1 MKQEELVIR
10 KAEPE
15 NGDWETFLMR
25 PLPERPGYERENGLA
40 FTRLAVR
47 ILGTPYDE
55 TEYYNKLFEL
65 SSHENIHVLSETL
78 DKTIAP
84 ETFQAL
90 QHIHSVNQKE
100 KGLSVSRFVAFL
112 DGGRLLAKHADPL
125 MHRRLRTAFMTLL
138 ETFADRHENGLNHP
152 DFRRVLLDVSKFSL
166 NHLNPW
172 LEQADI
178 EREMPKVV
186 WYGDATKSQL
196 YFLYYIMLIGCDV
209 LLFHPAAED
218 PFSLIDPDEEL
229 SFVIKLPATGGLEPF
244 PKEKPDRTS
253 TTAYR
258 STKEIEHVLNHE
270 ESMMYKP
277 WQFRD
282 HTPQSVT
289 LKTTYDELFLIAKE
303 RAFIRPQFKADR
315 ERVAVPN
322 LFAKVMGVSKDTK
335 EYWNRL
341 HTAADYQETHMIRSF
356 PFTEELK
363 ANYQYHYSQVLN
375 EEGAIDADRLK
386 RSNIWQYKHLPSG
399 VQSAIANVISDMC
412 RNPGLKALP
421 GEQARDAAIY
431 LFRQATN
438 LPASL
443 LQLIQTFDYAQTV
456 PKLVLYH
463 TEQNGEL
470 TRSDA
475 AALLFLN
482 KFGVDIILYNPPGHQ
497 DIEHYIEESQFDV
510 HWLKD
515 MVFRQE
521 YKEPSLVRKL
531 FRTIT
536 QKQGE

>member
-1 MKQEELVIR
+1 MRQEELVIR

-15 NGDWETFLMR
+15 NDDWETFLMR

-196 YFLYYIMLIGCDV
+196 YFLYYLMLIGCDV

-244 PKEKPDRTS
+244 PKKSRTERPRRP
-253 TTAYR
+253 TGQR
-258 STKEIEHVLNHE
+258 KKL
-270 ESMMYKP
+270 SM
-277 WQFRD
+277 
-282 HTPQSVT
+282 
-289 LKTTYDELFLIAKE
+289 
-303 RAFIRPQFKADR
+303 
-315 ERVAVPN
+315 
-322 LFAKVMGVSKDTK
+322 
-335 EYWNRL
+335 
-341 HTAADYQETHMIRSF
+341 
-356 PFTEELK
+356 
-363 ANYQYHYSQVLN
+363 
-375 EEGAIDADRLK
+375 
-386 RSNIWQYKHLPSG
+386 
-399 VQSAIANVISDMC
+399 C
-412 RNPGLKALP
+412 
-421 GEQARDAAIY
+421 
-431 LFRQATN
+431 
-438 LPASL
+438 
-443 LQLIQTFDYAQTV
+443 
-456 PKLVLYH
+456 
-463 TEQNGEL
+463 
-470 TRSDA
+470 
-475 AALLFLN
+475 
-482 KFGVDIILYNPPGHQ
+482 
-497 DIEHYIEESQFDV
+497 
-510 HWLKD
+510 
-515 MVFRQE
+515 
-521 YKEPSLVRKL
+521 
-531 FRTIT
+531 
-536 QKQGE
+536 